1 MGYRSE
7 VYLGVDNNIVEQL
20 LTFVGTNQEV
30 YRLLFDESEYAKRT
44 KKGGLHFRWDYVKW
58 YDSYDPISKL
68 TDFLND
74 HDENIKFLRIGES
87 ADDVEDHGQFNGMLM
102 LSRVLKSSAPLPSSF
117 SSFIAKYR
125 LWLQTVSHFLKNL
138 PMQALE
144 LQCHRSYI
152 ILHFSL

>member
-87 ADDVEDHGQFNGMLM
+87 ADDVEEEGYSEQFYFEVV
-102 LSRVLKSSAPLPSSF
+102 RKVEVH
-117 SSFIAKYR
+117 I
-125 LWLQTVSHFLKNL
+125 
-138 PMQALE
+138 E
-144 LQCHRSYI
+144 
-152 ILHFSL
+152 